1 MHPSTIPS
9 YIFFSYSYY
18 QTYSNITSEQAS
30 TPAFLGALT
39 KTFDTVL
46 EMKSN
51 KSVTLKDFTAKNLRR
66 RLLAAQTDYLADIVS
81 GLQPEALITK
91 LDNSVASGNFSA
103 VLSKASG
110 LAVGV
115 VTMKIQNISP
125 TSMPTQVP
133 VQQAV
138 VDLGGAKE
146 TKGMTL
152 TSPPHLLE

>member
-1 MHPSTIPS
+1 MYPCTIPS
-9 YIFFSYSYY
+9 HIFSYSFY
-18 QTYSNITSEQAS
+18 QTYSNVTREQAS
-30 TPAFLGALT
+30 TPAFVGALT
-39 KTFDTVL
+39 KTFDIVL
-46 EMKSN
+46 ELKSN

-115 VTMKIQNISP
+115 ITMKIQNISP

-138 VDLGGAKE
+138 VDLSDAKE
-146 TKGMTL
+146 TKGITL
-152 TSPPHLLE
+152 TLPPHWFE